1 MKKIGLILAVIG
13 LVLAAGSVFG
23 DEYTTNSKGW
33 ASDPDSLINFLDPS
47 NAPAP
52 VVPHT
57 GLMGL
62 TEEGLPGAGGSAAG
76 GRGEIQDSLVNYLD
90 PSFAPA
96 AERIPKKTTTEVMRF
111 DPASGIHQISPI
123 E

>member
-13 LVLAAGSVFG
+13 LVLVAGSALG
-23 DEYTTNSKGW
+23 DEYTNTKGW

-52 VVPHT
+52 VVRHT

-76 GRGEIQDSLVNYLD
+76 GRSEMRDSLVNYLD
-90 PSFAPA
+90 PSYEPA
-96 AERIPKKTTTEVMRF
+96 IPKKLTTGVMRF
-111 DPASGIHQISPI
+111 DPDSGIHQISPI

>member
-1 MKKIGLILAVIG
+1 MKKIGLIVTVIC
-13 LVLAAGSVFG
+13 LVLVAGSAFS
-23 DEYTTNSKGW
+23 DEYTTGKAW
-33 ASDPDSLINFLDPS
+33 ASDPDSMINLLDPS

-52 VVPHT
+52 IVPHT

-76 GRGEIQDSLVNYLD
+76 GVSEIRDSLVNYLD
-90 PSFAPA
+90 PSFAPSA
-96 AERIPKKTTTEVMRF
+96 VKFPKKTTTEVMRF
-111 DPASGIHQISPI
+111 DRDSGIHHQISPV

>member
-1 MKKIGLILAVIG
+1 MKKIWLILAVIC
-13 LVLAAGSVFG
+13 LVLAAGAAFG
-23 DEYTTNSKGW
+23 DEYTTTKGW
-33 ASDPDSLINFLDPS
+33 ASDPDSLINLLDPS

-52 VVPHT
+52 AVPHT

-76 GRGEIQDSLVNYLD
+76 GPSEIRDSLVNYLD
-90 PSFAPA
+90 PSFVPA
-96 AERIPKKTTTEVMRF
+96 VAKIPKKTTTEVMRF
-111 DPASGIHQISPI
+111 DPGSVIHQISPT

>member
-1 MKKIGLILAVIG
+1 MKKIGLIVAVII
-13 LVLAAGSVFG
+13 LVLAVGSAFG
-23 DEYTTNSKGW
+23 DEYATKTMGW

-52 VVPHT
+52 IIPHK

-62 TEEGLPGAGGSAAG
+62 TEEGLPGARGVAAG
-76 GRGEIQDSLVNYLD
+76 GLRETTDSLVNYLD
-90 PSFAPA
+90 PSFEPA
-96 AERIPKKTTTEVMRF
+96 TGIPKKLMTGVLRI
-111 DPASGIHQISPI
+111 DPDSGIHKISPV